1 MPGPL
6 QGQPHPPLACTL
18 RGLAAHAL
26 APADSA
32 RGLLGWLARAGAKAA
47 ALDATHP
54 ELRPRSLD
62 RSARRDLAAT
72 LRRAQLALAGIDIFV
87 PAAHLAEPATAD
99 RALAAILRA
108 IELAGELRDTGASHV
123 PVVAF
128 DLPDEPVPGAV
139 ASIAS
144 AAERAGVVAV
154 TLTGKHTPL
163 RKALDLDALAD
174 TGASSAAVVG
184 ALTGPDL
191 AQVRWGGP
199 RPERRIDL
207 LSVHAALAVRTPPVG
222 VVVDLSRAAD
232 PAQAL
237 PAALAAWSKAAP
249 AF

>member
-6 QGQPHPPLACTL
+6 QGQAQPPVACSL

-26 APADSA
+26 APATSA
-32 RGLLGWLARAGAKAA
+32 RELLDWLARAGANAA
-47 ALDATHP
+47 VLDATHP

-72 LRRAQLALAGIDIFV
+72 LRRAQLSLAGIDIFV
-87 PAAHLAEPATAD
+87 PAAHLAEPASAD
-99 RALAAILRA
+99 RALAAILGA
-108 IELAGELRDTGASHV
+108 IDLAGELRGTGASFI

-139 ASIAS
+139 ASIAL
-144 AAERAGVVAV
+144 AAERAGVAAA
-154 TLTGKHTPL
+154 TLTGKHAPL

-174 TGASSAAVVG
+174 TGASPAAVVG
-184 ALTGPDL
+184 ALTTPDL
-191 AQVRWGGP
+191 DQVRWGGP
-199 RPERRIDL
+199 RPERRVDL
-207 LSVHAALAVRTPPVG
+207 IAARAALAVRPPPVG

-232 PAQAL
+232 PAHAL